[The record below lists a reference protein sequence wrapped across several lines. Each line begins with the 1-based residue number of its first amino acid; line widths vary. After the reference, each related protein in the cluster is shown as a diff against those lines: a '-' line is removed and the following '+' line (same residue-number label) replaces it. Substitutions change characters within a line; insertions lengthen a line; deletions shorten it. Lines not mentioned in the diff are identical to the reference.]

1 MPNVFLSARS
11 IVTGL
16 VALLLAVAVSA
27 APTLASAQGF
37 MVKPM
42 RMDVSAVPGQT
53 VDLSLQVRNSDASDV
68 RAVDVRLVELTQ
80 STMGSWSLIEPDSGV
95 DSSSLASSRAWTS
108 LSASRVEIA
117 PMEPAEVIVTVQI
130 PFDARGYYFAGIVVE
145 TPIPENVAG
154 LVVRTRFLIPLIVEI
169 QGRPV
174 RQQIALD
181 DVVMEFDDSA
191 GNAPTT
197 TAHLRIENRGQTFS
211 RIYGQIGIERKSEDR
226 WRPVTRVT
234 VPERS
239 IIPGVTVELGEDLK
253 RRLPSG
259 EYRLRGELYVDGRR
273 IAPLEKEIVFEGDPN
288 VDSAAY
294 DTALILEPGFVGMDI
309 APGATRTTVVRI
321 ENPGD
326 DPVEVSASALT
337 PRGLI
342 GVEMGNLNGIALSA
356 EPWTKVQPS
365 EFTIRPRGRQNIR
378 VISRIPR
385 EGVDHANYYAELA
398 LTGQYADGQ
407 SAGETRSTV
416 HLANRQIEGDPT
428 GAIEQ
433 LTLSQGDEPDQ
444 YFVQVRFANL
454 GNVHVDPLAR
464 AYVLNPQG
472 TQLRSVA
479 LSGDEGMLLPLG
491 KRNFSGEL
499 NLGGLEPGYYALRG
513 TVAMTTERSAARQQV
528 IQVAD
533 EEITDENGETSMART
548 VTLLDAAA
556 VEQLDEADI
565 PAADGSPSGMES
577 QAKPEAS
584 SAPSR

>member
-1 MPNVFLSARS
+1 MPNIAIF
-11 IVTGL
+11 II
-16 VALLLAVAVSA
+16 AVAAMLSIA
-27 APTLASAQGF
+27 GPAFAQGF

-42 RMDVSAVPGQT
+42 RMEVSAAPGQS
-53 VDLSLQVRNSDASDV
+53 VEIPLQIRNSSGSDV

-80 STMGSWSLIEPDSGV
+80 TTTGSWNLIEPDAETDFSK
-95 DSSSLASSRAWTS
+95 LASSRAWTT
-108 LSASRVEIA
+108 LSASRAAIA
-117 PMEPAEVIVTVQI
+117 PLEPAEVLVRVQI
-130 PFDARGYYFAGIVVE
+130 PFNARGYYFAGIVVE
-145 TPIPENVAG
+145 TPIPESVTG
-154 LVVRTRFLIPLIVEI
+154 VFVRTRFLIPLIVEI

-181 DVVMEFDDSA
+181 DVVMIFDETEGA
-191 GNAPTT
+191 APTT
-197 TAHLRIENRGQTFS
+197 KAHLRIENRGQTFS
-211 RIYGQIGIERKSEDR
+211 RIRGQIGIERKSGDR
-226 WRPVTRVT
+226 WRPVTRIA

-239 IIPGVTVELGEDLK
+239 IIPGMTFELGDDLR

-259 EYRLRGELYVDGRR
+259 DYRLRGELYVDGRR
-273 IAPLEKEIVFEGDPN
+273 IAPLEKEIAFAGDPN
-288 VDSAAY
+288 VDGAAY

-342 GVEMGNLNGIALSA
+342 GVEMGELSGVALSA
-356 EPWTKVQPS
+356 EPWTIVQPS
-365 EFTIRPRGRQNIR
+365 TFTIRPRGRQNIR

-416 HLANRQIEGDPT
+416 HLANRQIDGDPT
-428 GAIEQ
+428 GAVEQ
-433 LTLSQGDEPDQ
+433 LTLAQGDEPDQ
-444 YFVQVRFANL
+444 YFVQIRFANL

-499 NLGGLEPGYYALRG
+499 NLAGLEPGYYALRG

-533 EEITDENGETSMART
+533 EEITDENGEKSMART
-548 VTLLDAAA
+548 VTLLDAEA

-565 PAADGSPSGMES
+565 PAADGSPSGMEL
-577 QAKPEAS
+577 QGAEPALFGTARE
-584 SAPSR
+584 